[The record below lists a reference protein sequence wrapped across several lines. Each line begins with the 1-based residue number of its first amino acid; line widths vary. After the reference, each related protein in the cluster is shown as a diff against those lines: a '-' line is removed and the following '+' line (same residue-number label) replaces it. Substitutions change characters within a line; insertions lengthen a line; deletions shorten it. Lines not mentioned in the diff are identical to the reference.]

1 MKQREALQAIIGNNE
16 KLDDENTVKRNYNY
30 FIVERKDDDT
40 IKSFTLNEKK
50 IASAKKICG
59 FHTLIT
65 LMLDMTPMEA
75 SENYAL
81 RDELEK
87 CHRQM
92 KSTQGCNRQNYWS
105 EEGKTG
111 RLLILFVS
119 LVLSSYEK
127 YIWKSTELKEKFSS
141 SLDILDEMRSIRCIE
156 HNGKAKFITPF
167 AGKQIDIAE
176 AFGFEIPDGCG
187 KKYKSK
193 RVKTKKGP
201 GRPRKPKVVSLDS

>member
-105 EEGKTG
+105 EEGKTRAPAHPLCQSDTQFVRKVHMEVNRTEG
-111 RLLILFVS
+111 EVLLI
-119 LVLSSYEK
+119 
-127 YIWKSTELKEKFSS
+127 
-141 SLDILDEMRSIRCIE
+141 
-156 HNGKAKFITPF
+156 
-167 AGKQIDIAE
+167 
-176 AFGFEIPDGCG
+176 FGHP
-187 KKYKSK
+187 
-193 RVKTKKGP
+193 
-201 GRPRKPKVVSLDS
+201 